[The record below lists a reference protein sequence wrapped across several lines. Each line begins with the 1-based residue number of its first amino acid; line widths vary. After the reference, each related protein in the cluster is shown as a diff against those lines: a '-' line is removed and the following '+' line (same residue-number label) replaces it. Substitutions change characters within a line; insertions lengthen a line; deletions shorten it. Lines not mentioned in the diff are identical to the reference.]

1 MQLNQLAEFKAHP
14 RHAQAVKFSND
25 GSELVTTGMDA
36 LAQVWSVPE
45 FECLRTM
52 EGHKQSVNAVDLS
65 PDGRLAITGS
75 TDRKVM
81 VWEWDSCEALHTMGG
96 YRNTVAAAAFSPT
109 GEVAVTA
116 SYDGRIGFWDNGSDS
131 MKVVKSHPRNVTA
144 VSFSPRGDVL
154 ATAGLGNIV
163 KLWDMETREV
173 QSEIEA
179 PGQAA
184 TNCLFLPDGTLC
196 CLAYEGQI
204 AIYTA
209 ESHELLSE
217 GSYSDAPPSGSARPI
232 PGTNSLFCSVRG
244 GVMIFDLDSMTTLAQ
259 VQTRIKGMYGVA
271 VSQDGSLA
279 AAVSADGK
287 CRVWEIVD

>member
-14 RHAQAVKFSND
+14 RHAQAVAFSND

-36 LAQVWSVPE
+36 VARVWSVPE

-52 EGHKQSVNAVDLS
+52 EGHDKSVNAVDLS

-75 TDRKVM
+75 TDRNVK
-81 VWEWDSCEALHTMGG
+81 VWEWDSCEVLHTMGG

-109 GEVAVTA
+109 GDVAVTA
-116 SYDGRIGFWDNGSDS
+116 SYDGRIGFWDVGSDT
-131 MKVVKSHPRNVTA
+131 MDVVTSHPKNVTA
-144 VSFSPRGDVL
+144 VSFSPSGDML

-163 KLWDMETREV
+163 KVWNMETREV
-173 QSEIEA
+173 QSELKA

-184 TNCLFLPDGTLC
+184 TNCLFLPDGRLC
-196 CLAYEGQI
+196 CLTYEGQI
-204 AIYTA
+204 AIYTP

-217 GSYSDAPPSGSARPI
+217 GSIDGAPSGSATPI

-244 GVMIFDLDSMTTLAQ
+244 GVMVFDLDTMTISTH
-259 VQTRIKGMYGVA
+259 VSTRIKGMYGVA
-271 VSQDGSLA
+271 VSHDGSLA
-279 AAVSADGK
+279 ASVSADGK

>member
-14 RHAQAVKFSND
+14 RHAMAAAFSND

-36 LAQVWSVPE
+36 VARVWTVPE

-75 TDRKVM
+75 TDRKVI
-81 VWEWDSCEALHTMGG
+81 VWEWDSCEVHHTMGG

-109 GEVAVTA
+109 GDVAVTA

-131 MKVVKSHPRNVTA
+131 MDVVQSHPRNVTS
-144 VSFSPRGDVL
+144 VSFSPSGEIL

-163 KLWDMETREV
+163 KVWNMETREV
-173 QSEIEA
+173 QSEFEA

-196 CLAYEGQI
+196 CLAYEGNVVV
-204 AIYTA
+204 YTP
-209 ESHELLSE
+209 ESHEPLSE
-217 GSYSDAPPSGSARPI
+217 GSFDDAPSGSANPI

-244 GVMIFDLDSMTTLAQ
+244 GVIIFDLDSMTTSAR
-259 VQTRIKGMYGVA
+259 VNTRIKGMYGVA
-271 VSQDGSLA
+271 VSQDGRLA
-279 AAVSADGK
+279 SSVSADGK
-287 CRVWEIVD
+287 CRVWEIVN